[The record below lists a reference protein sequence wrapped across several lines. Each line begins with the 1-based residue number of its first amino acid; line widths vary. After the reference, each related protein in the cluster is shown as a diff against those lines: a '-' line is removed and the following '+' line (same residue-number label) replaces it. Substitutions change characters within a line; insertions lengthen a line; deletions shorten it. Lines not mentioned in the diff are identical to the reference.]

1 MCYKMLFK
9 NLRLC
14 LTGVELMILRTLLS
28 PTFLMSDLIPLEDRF
43 RMTKKLLD
51 KLTPSNIILKLFLV

>member
-1 MCYKMLFK
+1 MLFK

-28 PTFLMSDLIPLEDRF
+28 PTFLMSDLIPLEDLF

-51 KLTPSNIILKLFLV
+51 KLTPSNIILNLFIV

>member
-1 MCYKMLFK
+1 MLFK

-51 KLTPSNIILKLFLV
+51 KLTPSNIILNLFIV